1 MRKINIQQPS
11 EFAGKIFINL
21 SHGHH
26 NIPAVLPWVIVSS
39 ICSSLNVRRY
49 TSIANIAPLGRHDRL
64 PGKRRSKVHTR
75 MLRNAHLLK
84 KTRFDASVS
93 TGFALILCFLC
104 FVFACLREKS
114 SCTCAISGRFTF
126 ASLLDIYSHFIFKKK
141 VRKVDLLQSALLIK
155 NSHLMTRICR
165 SSRRTETACVFGPWN
180 RYCFQSFQL
189 CVQWFCDSQTKC
201 FGSAEMR
208 TGTNHQE
215 TSG

>member
-39 ICSSLNVRRY
+39 ICSSLNVRRF
-49 TSIANIAPLGRHDRL
+49 TSIANITPLRRHDRL

-93 TGFALILCFLC
+93 TAFALILCFLC
-104 FVFACLREKS
+104 FVFRLLEGKVHVYMCDFWKICVRFLTGYFILISFSRKK
-114 SCTCAISGRFTF
+114 CA
-126 ASLLDIYSHFIFKKK
+126 K
-141 VRKVDLLQSALLIK
+141 
-155 NSHLMTRICR
+155 
-165 SSRRTETACVFGPWN
+165 
-180 RYCFQSFQL
+180 
-189 CVQWFCDSQTKC
+189 
-201 FGSAEMR
+201 
-208 TGTNHQE
+208 
-215 TSG
+215 